1 MEKTLP
7 DLLKNVSH
15 LWLFL
20 SAGEFTPG
28 LRSSPVRKRGASSLH
43 GAGQKCCPL
52 APALVRASLERA
64 VLSVNP
70 ELSPSLTAAPWLGRL
85 PLLLPMGTVEPALLA
100 QVITLIA

>member
-1 MEKTLP
+1 MEKNLTRFAQECVTPLVILVCWEIHSRFEVQP
-7 DLLKNVSH
+7 CEEERSEFLAWSWTEVLLWS
-15 LWLFL
+15 
-20 SAGEFTPG
+20 E
-28 LRSSPVRKRGASSLH
+28 
-43 GAGQKCCPL
+43 
-52 APALVRASLERA
+52 PAWSRA